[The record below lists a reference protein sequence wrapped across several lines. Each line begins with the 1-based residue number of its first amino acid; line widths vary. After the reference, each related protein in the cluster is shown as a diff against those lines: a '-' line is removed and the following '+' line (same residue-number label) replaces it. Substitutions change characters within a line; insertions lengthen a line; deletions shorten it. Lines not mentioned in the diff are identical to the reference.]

1 MKQYFKVIQELSNA
15 EEYIFLI
22 EWDQQ
27 IRRKNLEKRRKMTG
41 TSQIDFIWNVY
52 GNEANN
58 LSILVSS
65 EGHLTVF
72 FVCFSDDA
80 TKDLPDPSPIPN
92 VSGYLHCLTCV
103 SSESKLTK
111 PETRLE
117 RLDAWL
123 ERLDTRLE
131 RLKTQIER
139 LETRFKRLKTLL
151 ERLDT
156 RLNPWSSIL
165 ENFED
170 RE

>member
-1 MKQYFKVIQELSNA
+1 MKQYFKVIQKLNNA

-41 TSQIDFIWNVY
+41 TAQIDFIWNVY

-72 FVCFSDDA
+72 FVYFSDDA

-103 SSESKLTK
+103 SS
-111 PETRLE
+111 
-117 RLDAWL
+117 
-123 ERLDTRLE
+123 
-131 RLKTQIER
+131 
-139 LETRFKRLKTLL
+139 
-151 ERLDT
+151 
-156 RLNPWSSIL
+156 
-165 ENFED
+165 
-170 RE
+170 